1 MDRYIRKTDYR
12 KSIVLIFSLLLV
24 WNISSCEKHVTPAK
38 VERKITVDSWQ
49 ITSFTFLDSTV
60 VLDYANKLFGFGE
73 GGGIIIQNE
82 PGTGGHWSL
91 GLNKKPTILY
101 INGFLYHP
109 YARLNDD
116 WEVLT
121 CSDSK
126 FTLQSENGAFT
137 NSVTFTK
144 LEN

>member
-1 MDRYIRKTDYR
+1 MRKCIRLFFNR
-12 KSIVLIFSLLLV
+12 KETFLVLSIIVV
-24 WNISSCEKHVTPAK
+24 WTISACEKHVTPSK

-49 ITSFTFLDSTV
+49 ITSFTFLDSIV
-60 VLDYANKLFGFGE
+60 QLDYTNKLFGFGE

-91 GLNKKPTILY
+91 GLDKKPTILY
-101 INGFLYHP
+101 INGFLYYP
-109 YARLNDD
+109 YTQLNDD
-116 WEVLT
+116 WEVTT

-126 FTLQSENGAFT
+126 FTLLSENGSYT
-137 NSVTFTK
+137 NSVTFMK